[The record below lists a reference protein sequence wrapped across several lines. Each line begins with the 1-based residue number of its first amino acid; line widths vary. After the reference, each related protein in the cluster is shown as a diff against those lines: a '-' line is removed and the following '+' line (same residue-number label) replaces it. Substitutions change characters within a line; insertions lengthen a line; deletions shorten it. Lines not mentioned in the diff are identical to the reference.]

1 MHSKLKKLLQ
11 KRNPYIVIKFVDISR
26 LMMQVFLVKAPS
38 FIMRVQVGQK
48 LRQNLN
54 WPSLKFFPIIFILQR
69 KKCTDRY
76 AKKLKRVPWNYRW
89 LPDQYQLIR
98 YNGVKYFLEEHI
110 YDFWTIICNLIILEI
125 IRYMTFFLWW
135 YEMWRDKSYKSRILY
150 ICKKLLHN
158 LFHPI
163 LRSK

>member
-1 MHSKLKKLLQ
+1 MVRECIQRPFWKKIGHFENAEAHENVLNEISTHQNHRNASKRFISSLRLKVEFDDIFWCKLKKLLQ

-76 AKKLKRVPWNYRW
+76 AKKSK
-89 LPDQYQLIR
+89 
-98 YNGVKYFLEEHI
+98 KFLG
-110 YDFWTIICNLIILEI
+110 TIDSSQISI
-125 IRYMTFFLWW
+125 
-135 YEMWRDKSYKSRILY
+135 S
-150 ICKKLLHN
+150 
-158 LFHPI
+158 
-163 LRSK
+163 

>member
-1 MHSKLKKLLQ
+1 MFQ
-11 KRNPYIVIKFVDISR
+11 KRNPHIVIKFVDISR

-76 AKKLKRVPWNYRW
+76 AKKLK
-89 LPDQYQLIR
+89 
-98 YNGVKYFLEEHI
+98 KSSLE
-110 YDFWTIICNLIILEI
+110 L
-125 IRYMTFFLWW
+125 
-135 YEMWRDKSYKSRILY
+135 
-150 ICKKLLHN
+150 
-158 LFHPI
+158 
-163 LRSK
+163 